1 MKSYIVDLLLIF
13 FDPACTRR
21 LKDDSSFTTFFIL
34 IVLFFSYNG
43 VAFIR
48 FLKRY
53 VIIID
58 IKGGYKHGQGWIA
71 SRYGTTKFFFKE

>member
-1 MKSYIVDLLLIF
+1 MMYNINNEELSCRFI
-13 FDPACTRR
+13 
-21 LKDDSSFTTFFIL
+21 TTFFIL

-58 IKGGYKHGQGWIA
+58 IKGGYKHGRGWIA
-71 SRYGTTKFFFKE
+71 SRYGTIKFFFKE